1 MEQKE
6 KLNSILKNRAQ
17 GALIRSRFKHAS
29 EVDTSSSYF
38 FNLEKSHSRSKTIS
52 RIRLDSGEITQNIS
66 LIKNHVSKFYKNL
79 YSKVSTDE
87 SARKNILKD
96 LSRLDPLEA
105 EDLERPTAV
114 GQLGKDKTPGLDGLS
129 GEFYQ
134 TFWPILKNDLFS
146 VLNHSFL
153 TGSLPRSFGR
163 AVITLLPKKGDLA
176 DIANWRPVSLLNN
189 DYKILARLLAN
200 RLKECIGS
208 VVGEDQTYCVPGRS
222 IHDNVGLIRDIID
235 YANENGVPLAVVN
248 LDQKKAFDN
257 VDRGYLFDTMRAMGF
272 GDRFLD

>member
-1 MEQKE
+1 M
-6 KLNSILKNRAQ
+6 
-17 GALIRSRFKHAS
+17 
-29 EVDTSSSYF
+29 DTSSSYF

-52 RIRLDSGEITQNIS
+52 RIRLDSGKITKNIS
-66 LIKNHVSKFYKNL
+66 LIKNHVSKFYKML

-87 SARKNILKD
+87 GPRENILKD

-105 EDLERPTAV
+105 EDLERPLSLEELDTAV

-134 TFWPILKNDLFS
+134 TFWPILKNDLLS

-200 RLKECIGS
+200 RLK
-208 VVGEDQTYCVPGRS
+208 
-222 IHDNVGLIRDIID
+222 
-235 YANENGVPLAVVN
+235 
-248 LDQKKAFDN
+248 
-257 VDRGYLFDTMRAMGF
+257 
-272 GDRFLD
+272 